1 MSSPSIRRVWEN
13 DRARAGILI
22 LIGIVAT
29 TVFGPLFV
37 PSPTAYL
44 GIPLSPPSMDH
55 WFGTTGQGQSVVA
68 QTLVGG
74 RPTLLVA
81 FGSAAMVVSLASII
95 GGIAGYCGGKIDNIL
110 NMLINVFLLLPGLP
124 LMVVLAA
131 WLPPGPIT
139 LMMVLSLTGW
149 AWSARVIR
157 SQVAIYRER
166 DFVQAARLAGIAHL
180 RIILF
185 DILPNMLSL
194 LLSTFIGAAIY
205 AIGAQVG
212 LEFLGLGDVSVITW
226 GTNLY
231 WASNDAALLTGSWW
245 TFVPTGL
252 CIALVAFSLT
262 LIGYGMDEVNN
273 PRLQSKRLWK
283 KRVPTSARPDWTE
296 VQR

>member
-1 MSSPSIRRVWEN
+1 MNSFILRIWEN
-13 DRARAGILI
+13 DRARAGIII
-22 LIGIVAT
+22 LLVILVLT
-29 TVFGPLFV
+29 LVGPFFV

-44 GIPLSPPSMDH
+44 GVPLSPPSFEN
-55 WFGTTGQGQSVVA
+55 WFGTTGQGQSVIA

-74 RPTLLVA
+74 RPTLMVA
-81 FGSAAMVVSLASII
+81 FGSATMVLSMACII
-95 GGIAGYCGGKIDNIL
+95 GGIAGYCGGKVDNIL

-131 WLPPGPIT
+131 WLPPGPVT

-157 SQVAIYRER
+157 TQVAIYRER
-166 DFVQAARLAGIAHL
+166 DFVRAAQLAGIAHF

-185 DILPNMLSL
+185 DILPNILSL

-212 LEFLGLGDVSVITW
+212 LEFLGLGDVSIITW

-262 LIGYGMDEVNN
+262 LIGYGMDEINN
-273 PRLQSKRLWK
+273 PRLQSTRHWK
-283 KRVPTSARPDWTE
+283 KRVSSTARPDWTE
-296 VQR
+296 VHR